1 MSHNTVRGGRVAA
14 FLVLA
19 FLSLAAASAAAPQW
33 TRATPFGGPMVAVAQ
48 APSAP
53 QIVYAATWPGG
64 DLFVSRDGGATW
76 QPRPGLPPEGLVADL
91 AVDPRDPR
99 TVYAQMGSLHR
110 TRNGGRSWAPIGP
123 DLVSAVGF
131 ALDTADPGVLYAAT
145 SGGLYRSPDG
155 GDTWFL
161 VGFEGTLVLAV
172 AADPRDASTLYAAT
186 PRETGGAVLVWKSSD
201 RGATWTAAPP
211 LEFFSFPGTPNFRFD
226 PAQPDTAYLFFS
238 VYPSQPAPLYR
249 TTDGGASWA
258 PLPAAPG
265 VRDVAATPQGL
276 LFAAGDAG
284 IARSSDRGE
293 TWAPPLPL
301 PPLAQAP
308 PHDVITRILVD
319 AAAPGALLAV
329 GETGVWRTVD
339 HGTSWEPS
347 NRGIAALYVS
357 SLAVTPAGPP
367 AVVAVA
373 GQSVYRSTDR
383 GDTWARVHSDFDRL
397 QPWTLE
403 AFDPRRPR
411 TLYGI
416 GGDGQADWVLLSAN
430 GGRAWRRLPIPYDCD
445 LAGSICEVGVSAVV
459 PDPEHPD
466 TLYVA
471 GGYYFHFIG
480 PGSFLLRSDDGF
492 ATWRELPSA
501 GGLLNLAFAPGRGG
515 ALYGTSCRR
524 FFKSENAGLRW
535 VRAGRGL
542 PDSLCSSSPVHRAL
556 AVDPRDPRRVYVGTG
571 EQGVFA
577 STDGGAT
584 FQPLNRGLETGRIA
598 TLLVDPADSTRLYAA
613 VAGRGVFRW
622 NAGLRRWT
630 PLNSGLPLAGFEGVL
645 ALDPQHPST
654 LYAGTPEGV
663 FRLDGL

>member
-1 MSHNTVRGGRVAA
+1 
-14 FLVLA
+14 
-19 FLSLAAASAAAPQW
+19 
-33 TRATPFGGPMVAVAQ
+33 MVALAQ

-53 QIVYAATWPGG
+53 QTLYAAAWPGG
-64 DLFVSRDGGATW
+64 LFVSGDGGATW
-76 QPRPGLPPEGLVADL
+76 RARPGLPAEGVVADL

-99 TVYAQMGSLHR
+99 TVYAQMSYLYR

-123 DLVSAVGF
+123 ELVSVVGF
-131 ALDTADPGVLYAAT
+131 ALDTADPGMLYAAT
-145 SGGLYRSPDG
+145 TGGLYRSPDG
-155 GDTWFL
+155 GDTWSL
-161 VGFEGTLVLAV
+161 SGFEGTFVLAV
-172 AADPRDASTLYAAT
+172 AADPRDASTLFAAT

-201 RGATWTAAPP
+201 RGATWTAATP
-211 LEFFSFPGTPNFRFD
+211 LEFFNFPGTPYFRFD
-226 PAQPDTAYLFFS
+226 LARPDTAYLFFS
-238 VYPSQPAPLYR
+238 VYPSQPAPLFR
-249 TTDGGASWA
+249 TTDGGVSWA

-265 VRDVAATPQGL
+265 VREVAVTTQGL

-293 TWAPPLPL
+293 TWSPPLPL

-319 AAAPGALLAV
+319 AAAPGALLAS
-329 GETGVWRTVD
+329 GETGVWRSGD
-339 HGTSWEPS
+339 NGTSWEPA
-347 NRGIAALYVS
+347 NQGIVAFPVS
-357 SLAVTPAGPP
+357 SLAAAPAGPP
-367 AVVAVA
+367 TVVAIA
-373 GQSVYRSTDR
+373 GQSVYRSTDQ
-383 GDTWARVHSDFDRL
+383 GGTWTRVHSDFDRL

-416 GGDGQADWVLLSAN
+416 GGDGQADWVLASAN
-430 GGRAWRRLPIPYDCD
+430 GGRTWRRLPIPYDCD
-445 LAGSICEVGVSAVV
+445 LAGSICEVGIDAVV
-459 PDPEHPD
+459 LDPEHPD

-471 GGYYFHFIG
+471 GGYYFHFVG
-480 PGSFLLRSDDGF
+480 PGTFLLRSTGDF
-492 ATWRELPSA
+492 TAWRELPSA
-501 GGLLNLAFAPGRGG
+501 GGLLSLAFAPGRNG

-535 VRAGRGL
+535 ARAGRGL
-542 PDSLCSSSPVHRAL
+542 PDSLCSGSRVQRAL

-571 EQGVFA
+571 GQGVFA
-577 STDGGAT
+577 STDGGET
-584 FQPLNRGLETGRIA
+584 FQAMNRGLETGRIA
-598 TLLVDPADSTRLYAA
+598 AVLVDPTDPSRLYAA

-645 ALDPQHPST
+645 ALDPQHSST
-654 LYAGTPEGV
+654 LYAGTAEGA